1 VKHPMTPE
9 ASALNAPNWREEL
22 PTLTSRLATLREPVP
37 KDLGPLVTL
46 LSLGDATR
54 FGTDAP
60 ATDVSVQRMIERAA
74 RDRTTG
80 QAFTYAITPGTARP
94 PVGLIQVRRMDP
106 AFEAAEWECTLAPAV
121 RGTGIFLEA
130 ARLVGSFAFGQV
142 GVRRIEARVLLKNG
156 RANTALR
163 KLGAVEEGIL
173 RRSVRLNGEYVDQ
186 VLWSL
191 LKEDWGNHWVSTGP
205 RVH

>member
-1 VKHPMTPE
+1 MTAEP
-9 ASALNAPNWREEL
+9 STLNEPNWRAEL
-22 PTLTSRLATLREPVP
+22 PILAARLVTLREPVP
-37 KDLGPLVTL
+37 QDLAPLLAV
-46 LSLGDATR
+46 LSLADATR
-54 FGTDAP
+54 FGADDR
-60 ATDVSVQRMIERAA
+60 ATDMSVQQLIERAV

-80 QAFTYAITPGTARP
+80 QAFTYAITTGTARP

-106 AFEAAEWECTLAPAV
+106 GFEAAEWECTLAPSA
-121 RGTGIFLEA
+121 RGTGIFLESV
-130 ARLVGSFAFGQV
+130 RLVGSFAFGQV
-142 GVRRIEARVLLKNG
+142 GARRLEARVLLQNG

-191 LKEDWGNHWVSTGP
+191 LKEDFGSHWIPTGP

>member
-1 VKHPMTPE
+1 MTAEP
-9 ASALNAPNWREEL
+9 STLNAPNWRAEL
-22 PTLTSRLATLREPVP
+22 PILAARLVTLREPVAQ
-37 KDLGPLVTL
+37 DLGPLLALLTL
-46 LSLGDATR
+46 ADATR
-54 FGTDAP
+54 FGADDR
-60 ATDVSVQRMIERAA
+60 ATDMSVQQLIERAA

-80 QAFTYAITPGTARP
+80 QAFTYAITTGTARP

-106 AFEAAEWECTLAPAV
+106 AFESAEWECTLAPSA

-130 ARLVGSFAFGQV
+130 VRLVGSFAFGQV
-142 GVRRIEARVLLKNG
+142 GVRRLEARVLLQNG

-163 KLGAVEEGIL
+163 KLGAVEEGVL
-173 RRSVRLNGEYVDQ
+173 RRSARLNGEYVDQ

-191 LKEDWGNHWVSTGP
+191 LKEDWGSHWIPTGP

>member
-1 VKHPMTPE
+1 MTAEP
-9 ASALNAPNWREEL
+9 STLNAPNWRAEL
-22 PTLTSRLATLREPVP
+22 PILAARLATLREPVP
-37 KDLGPLVTL
+37 QDLGPLLEV
-46 LSLGDATR
+46 LSLADATR
-54 FGTDAP
+54 FGADDR
-60 ATDVSVQRMIERAA
+60 ATDMSVQQLIERAV

-80 QAFTYAITPGTARP
+80 QAFTYAITTGTARP

-106 AFEAAEWECTLAPAV
+106 GFEAAEWECTLAPSA
-121 RGTGIFLEA
+121 RGTGIFLESV
-130 ARLVGSFAFGQV
+130 RLVGSFAFGQV
-142 GVRRIEARVLLKNG
+142 GARRLEARVLLQNG

-163 KLGAVEEGIL
+163 KLGAVEEGVL

-191 LKEDWGNHWVSTGP
+191 LKEDWGSHWIPTGP